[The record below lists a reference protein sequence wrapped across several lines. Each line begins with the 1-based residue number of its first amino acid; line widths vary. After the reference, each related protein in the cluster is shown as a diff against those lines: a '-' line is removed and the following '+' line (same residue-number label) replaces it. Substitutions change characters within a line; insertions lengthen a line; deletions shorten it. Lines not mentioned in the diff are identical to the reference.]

1 MNLQWLY
8 YFNTIAELEHY
19 TRAAEKLHVS
29 QSNLSH
35 AIKELEN
42 ELGAELFERRGRN
55 IKLTKYGELFQP
67 YVQKTINSLE
77 DGITTLKEYIDPNVG
92 KIVLAGFQSVAQFAT
107 DLMVRYQSDTNRLEV
122 QFQYSQERWQSIKD
136 KLMDGRADLI
146 LATKIEDPRVGAT
159 YIGTH
164 RLAVLVPEGHRL
176 TEEESVDLRKLDG
189 ENFIAFDVTGQ
200 VRSQLD
206 QIFRDLGIC
215 PNIVTETPNDQIVYG
230 LVAARRGVAI
240 VPYPLSGAPYNT
252 KILPIAN
259 DITQR
264 KLYLQWNTER
274 YIPPAAKY
282 FRDYII
288 RSGEVFEQ
296 YLDNH
301 GLGVSGLD
309 VNRLDVNGQN

>member
-8 YFNTIAELEHY
+8 YFNTIADLEHY

-55 IKLTKYGELFQP
+55 IKLTKYGEIFKP
-67 YVQKTINSLE
+67 YVEKSLQSLE
-77 DGITTLKEYIDPNVG
+77 AGITTLNEYIDPNVG
-92 KIVLAGFQSVAQFAT
+92 TIVLAGFQSVAQFAT

-122 QFQYSQERWQSIKD
+122 QFQYSQEGWKAIHD
-136 KLMDGRADLI
+136 KLLDGSADLI
-146 LATKIEDPRVGAT
+146 LATKIEYPQVGYT

-164 RLAVLVPEGHRL
+164 PLVVLVPEGHL
-176 TEEESVDLRKLDG
+176 LAKEDSVDLRSLAD
-189 ENFIAFDVTGQ
+189 ENFIAFDPTGQ
-200 VRSQLD
+200 LRNEVD
-206 QIFRDLGIC
+206 QYFRELGIY
-215 PNIVTETPNDQIVYG
+215 PNIVTETPNDQIIYG

-252 KILPIAN
+252 KILPISN
-259 DITQR
+259 DIQQR
-264 KLYLQWNTER
+264 KLYLQWNKDR

-288 RSGEVFEQ
+288 RSGEVFDQ
-296 YLDNH
+296 YLKHH
-301 GLGVSGLD
+301 GLSMSE
-309 VNRLDVNGQN
+309 REGQ

>member
-19 TRAAEKLHVS
+19 TKAAEKLHVS

-55 IKLTKYGELFQP
+55 IKLTRYGELFQP

-92 KIVLAGFQSVAQFAT
+92 RIVLAGFQSVAQFVT
-107 DLMVRYQSDTNRLEV
+107 DLMVRYQSETNRLEV
-122 QFQYSQERWQSIKD
+122 QFQYSQENWQSIQE

-146 LATKIEDPRVGAT
+146 FATELKDPRVGST

-164 RLAVLVPEGHRL
+164 RLAMLVPEGHRL
-176 TEEESVDLRKLDG
+176 TRAGSVDLRDLDG
-189 ENFIAFDVTGQ
+189 EDFISFDASGQ
-200 VRSQLD
+200 VRGHLD
-206 QIFRDLGIC
+206 QVLKELGVC
-215 PNIVTETPNDQIVYG
+215 LNIITETPNDQIIYG

-240 VPYPLSGAPYNT
+240 VPYPLAGAPYNT
-252 KILPIAN
+252 KILPISN
-259 DITQR
+259 DIAQR
-264 KLYLQWNTER
+264 RLYLQWNKER

-288 RSGEVFEQ
+288 RSGEVFDE
-296 YLDNH
+296 YLEKH
-301 GLGVSGLD
+301 GLD
-309 VNRLDVNGQN
+309 A